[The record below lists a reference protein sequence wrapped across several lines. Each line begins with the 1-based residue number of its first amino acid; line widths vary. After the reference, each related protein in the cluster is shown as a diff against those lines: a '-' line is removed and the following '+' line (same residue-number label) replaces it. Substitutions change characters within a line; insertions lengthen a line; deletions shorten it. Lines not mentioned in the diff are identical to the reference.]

1 MKKIV
6 LSIMG
11 SFLIAGA
18 FAQTTF
24 KNDKFHSQLKF
35 DITHTGVST
44 VSGSFTD
51 FEATVTAAKPDFSDA
66 VFQLTAKTASISTG
80 IEPRDNHLKTDQF
93 FDVAAYPTLSF
104 TSTSVNKIS
113 DGKYT
118 LNGNLTMH
126 GVTKPVVLDLWY
138 RGTITNPMSKKEVSG
153 FRATGKINRSE
164 FGIGTKFPGNSI
176 GEEVTITADG
186 EFSK

>member
-1 MKKIV
+1 MKKIISGLAALLV
-6 LSIMG
+6 MCS
-11 SFLIAGA
+11 AGA
-18 FAQTTF
+18 QATY

-51 FEATVTAAKPDFSDA
+51 FEATITASKPDFSDA
-66 VFQLTAKTASISTG
+66 VFQLTAKAESINTG
-80 IEPRDNHLKTDQF
+80 IEPRDHHLKTDQF
-93 FDVAAYPTLSF
+93 FDVATYPTLSF

-113 DGKYT
+113 EGRYT

-126 GVTKPVVLDLWY
+126 GVTKPVIMDLWY
-138 RGTITNPMSKKEVSG
+138 RGTITNKMSKKEVSG
-153 FRATGKINRSE
+153 FRATGKINRVD
-164 FGIGTKFPGNSI
+164 FGIGTKFPGDSI